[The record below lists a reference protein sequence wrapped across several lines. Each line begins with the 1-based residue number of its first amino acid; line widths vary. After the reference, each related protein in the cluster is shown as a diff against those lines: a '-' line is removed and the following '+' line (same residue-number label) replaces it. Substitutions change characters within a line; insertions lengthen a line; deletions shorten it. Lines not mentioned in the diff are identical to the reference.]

1 MTTAIDTG
9 TDGAI
14 VQLFGPAGAP
24 PTLAFA
30 VNEMTR
36 SDRDKLT
43 EGLVFYGATMADDR
57 AEAILDGTWE
67 ERGGTRIGQ
76 ISRHWVRVAEKRS
89 WRISTSQEQ
98 DRKS

>member
-14 VQLFGPAGAP
+14 VHLFGAAGSP

-30 VNEMTR
+30 VNEITR
-36 SDRDKLT
+36 RDRDKLT

-57 AEAILDGTWE
+57 AEVILNGRWE
-67 ERGGTRIGQ
+67 ERGGTKLGQ
-76 ISRHWVRVAEKRS
+76 ISRHWVRVAERS
-89 WRISTSQEQ
+89 STT
-98 DRKS
+98 